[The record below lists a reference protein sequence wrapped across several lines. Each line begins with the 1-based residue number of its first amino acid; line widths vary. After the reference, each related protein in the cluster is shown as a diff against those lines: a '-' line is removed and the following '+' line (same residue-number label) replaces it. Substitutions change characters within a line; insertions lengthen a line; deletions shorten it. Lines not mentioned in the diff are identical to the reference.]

1 MNYWTATS
9 EEFANQRNY
18 LDELYKVYPI
28 VEGLV
33 REIDQSKWIIIEDAF
48 KKEEKVKLIRT
59 LLGLELFPIKD
70 SYVAYLKRD
79 TTAIERNPETVN
91 RLYGRLAEIGLE
103 EIFRRA
109 SAPKETN
116 RQMGQLFS
124 NWLKRGSLGVDLLP
138 EHEFLAT
145 NKNAILAGGDHQLT
159 AFARKHL
166 GYQGEKGL
174 DFLARFNGQYV
185 LGEAKFLTDFGG
197 HQNAQ
202 FEDAKKLL
210 QDTTAKAVKIAILDG
225 VLYIKSRNNK
235 MHRYLVE
242 HKESYNILSSLI
254 LREFLYQL

>member
-1 MNYWTATS
+1 MNYWTAIS
-9 EEFANQRNY
+9 EEFANQKNY

-33 REIDQSKWIIIEDAF
+33 REIDRAKWTIIEEAF
-48 KKEEKVKLIRT
+48 NSEDKVKLIST

-79 TTAIERNPETVN
+79 PSAIARNPETVN
-91 RLYGRLAEIGLE
+91 RLYGRLAELGLE

-138 EHEFLAT
+138 ELEFLAT
-145 NKNAILAGGDHQLT
+145 DKNAILAGGDHQLT

-174 DFLARFNGQYV
+174 DFLARFNKQYV

-210 QDTTAKAVKIAILDG
+210 HDTSAKAVKIAILDG

-235 MHRYLVE
+235 MHRYLEE
-242 HKESYNILSSLI
+242 HKESYILSSLV